1 MGIRTQ
7 FFIVPAVFSGGR
19 GVVIYATTQFGSIGN
34 ATAAGCAAG
43 FVSSAKIIIRNIT
56 NA

>member
-1 MGIRTQ
+1 MGIRTR
-7 FFIVPAVFSGGR
+7 FFVVPAVFSGGR
-19 GVVIYATTQFGSIGN
+19 CVVIYVATQFDRIGN
-34 ATAAGCAAG
+34 TAVAGFAAG

>member
-1 MGIRTQ
+1 MGIRPR
-7 FFIVPAVFSGGR
+7 FVVVPAVFSGGR
-19 GVVIYATTQFGSIGN
+19 GVVIYVATQFDRIGN
-34 ATAAGCAAG
+34 TAVAGFAAG